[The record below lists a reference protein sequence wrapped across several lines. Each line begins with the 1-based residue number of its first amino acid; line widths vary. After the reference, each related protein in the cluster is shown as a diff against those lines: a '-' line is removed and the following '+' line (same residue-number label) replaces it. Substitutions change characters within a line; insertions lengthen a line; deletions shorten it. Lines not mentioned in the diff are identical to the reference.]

1 MYAFIEGS
9 VQEKGVN
16 SITILTASGVAYE
29 IYCTQNTLANAPSKG
44 ENMRVYTYL
53 SVREDAMD
61 LMGFSCKEEKEMF
74 LLLISVSGIGSKTA
88 IAILGAI
95 SFKDLSLAIATED
108 ITALSRA
115 PGVGKKTAQR
125 IALELKDKLG
135 SISFAQSMDD
145 MADIVHSSQKSS
157 AGNEAILALQGLG
170 YTQQEAYSAV
180 KAAVKQLDAEAQA
193 DDIVRLA
200 LRGMMKG

>member
-9 VQEKGVN
+9 VQEKGAN

>member
-9 VQEKGVN
+9 VQEKGAN

-88 IAILGAI
+88 IGILGAI

>member
-9 VQEKGVN
+9 VQEKGAN

-88 IAILGAI
+88 IGILGAI

-145 MADIVHSSQKSS
+145 MTDIVHSSQKSS

>member
-9 VQEKGVN
+9 VQEKGAN

-44 ENMRVYTYL
+44 ENMRIYTYL

-88 IAILGAI
+88 IGILGAI

-145 MADIVHSSQKSS
+145 MTDIVHSSQKSS